1 MKFAAFAF
9 VTLCIGLIG
18 CTVGGGSPGITP
30 GGSIAGRRASP
41 NLQFFT
47 PTPAPGHLYVDHNG
61 TFSIYALPLKR
72 TSKPQRTLQEAPGQ
86 VLPPQI
92 AADLFGNVALAS
104 PTEIDL
110 YRPPVR
116 SFARNRAY
124 LKIPLTPAITQIGPS
139 GADLAD
145 IEFDPNLNLWLV
157 NNYGGGQVSEL
168 QSPLHKYAVA
178 AATILFGIPGTKAG
192 PYGSLRNARFDVNAS
207 IYVYAT
213 QPQGQQS
220 LLFKSSFPYAAA
232 PSPVDGLDLA
242 IPDYVDPSQY
252 PNGPPPAIASGVLI
266 GQYNGLLASPA
277 PGKSPPPPV
286 ERLASFNLPLF
297 PVNGVGVF
305 PSAVVEDVSSA
316 LVADPSRAVFY
327 SLSTADGTLKVYGLP
342 LSNGAKPHFTL
353 RCAAKTPALCNA
365 APSHLFLAP

>member
-1 MKFAAFAF
+1 MKFAALAFAI
-9 VTLCIGLIG
+9 LCFGLIG
-18 CTVGGGSPGITP
+18 CTVSGGSPGSMP
-30 GGSIAGRRASP
+30 GDQAAGAVP
-41 NLQFFT
+41 ALQFFT
-47 PTPAPGHLYVDHNG
+47 PTPPPGHLYVDHNG
-61 TFSIYALPLKR
+61 TFFVYKLPLSPV
-72 TSKPQRTLQEAPGQ
+72 SKPQRKLLEAPGQ
-86 VLPPQI
+86 SLPPQI

-110 YRPPVR
+110 FHAPIR

-145 IEFDPNLNLWLV
+145 LEFDPNLNLWLV

-168 QSPLHKYAVA
+168 QAPLHKYGVA
-178 AATILFGIPGTKAG
+178 AATILFGIPGTKSG
-192 PYGSLRNARFDVNAS
+192 PYGELRNARFDVNAS

-213 QPQGQQS
+213 QPQGQS
-220 LLFKSSFPYAAA
+220 SVLFKSSFPYAAA

-252 PNGPPPAIASGVLI
+252 PNGPPPALAAGVLI

-286 ERLASFNLPLF
+286 ERLAEFDLPLM

-305 PSAVVEDVSSA
+305 PSAVVNDIASA
-316 LVADPSRAVFY
+316 IVADPARAVFY
-327 SLSTADGTLKVYGLP
+327 TLSASDGKLKVYGIP
-342 LSNGAKPHFTL
+342 LSTNVAPHFAL
-353 RCAAKTPALCNA
+353 HCAATATQCNDK
-365 APSHLFLAP
+365 PEHLFLAP

>member
-1 MKFAAFAF
+1 MKFVAFAYL
-9 VTLCIGLIG
+9 TLCIGLIG
-18 CTVGGGSPGITP
+18 CTVGGGSSGIAPGD
-30 GGSIAGRRASP
+30 SIAVRRASP

-61 TFSIYALPLKR
+61 TFSIYALPLKAA
-72 TSKPQRTLQEAPGQ
+72 SKPQRTLLEAPGQ

-110 YRPPVR
+110 FHAPIR

-168 QSPLHKYAVA
+168 QSPLHKYGVA
-178 AATILFGIPGTKAG
+178 SATIFFGVPGTKAG

-220 LLFKSSFPYAAA
+220 LLFKNSFPYASA
-232 PSPVDGLDLA
+232 PAPVNGLDLA

-252 PNGPPPAIASGVLI
+252 PNGPPPQIAAGVLI

-286 ERLASFNLPLF
+286 ERLASFNLPLM

-305 PSAVVEDVSSA
+305 PSAVVDDVSSA

-327 SLSTADGTLKVYGLP
+327 SLSAADGTLKVYGIP
-342 LSNGAKPHFTL
+342 LQNGVRPHFAL
-353 RCAAKTPALCNA
+353 RCAAKTADLCNDR
-365 APSHLFLAP
+365 PEHLFLAP